1 MRLQLPN
8 RGDEEQT
15 MQNIST
21 TPSHTQAE
29 HGGLVLRQGSVISG
43 GPPSLTTSSTPGS
56 TGSSVS
62 SSHRFG
68 TKAHERRKSRQ
79 GVLNFK
85 EKFKANFKLLP
96 QFTITDA
103 RVVNDPDDQ
112 VASCDRHFVLGD
124 SSVCDYTC
132 DACMLFGCG
141 CRRPRRISSC
151 SQRQFRCSTMTP
163 APPAAGR

>member
-85 EKFKANFKLLP
+85 EKFKAKIKLLP
-96 QFTITDA
+96 QFTITDT
-103 RVVNDPDDQ
+103 RVVNDPDD
-112 VASCDRHFVLGD
+112 
-124 SSVCDYTC
+124 
-132 DACMLFGCG
+132 
-141 CRRPRRISSC
+141 
-151 SQRQFRCSTMTP
+151 
-163 APPAAGR
+163 